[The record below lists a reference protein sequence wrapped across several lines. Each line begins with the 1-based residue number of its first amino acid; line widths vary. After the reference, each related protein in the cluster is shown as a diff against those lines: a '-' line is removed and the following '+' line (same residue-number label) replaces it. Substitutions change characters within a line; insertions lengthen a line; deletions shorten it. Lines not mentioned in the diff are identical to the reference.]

1 MSKVSVIVPVYNVN
15 MYLRRCL
22 DSILNQTFSDF
33 ELILVDDGSTDNSL
47 AICEEY
53 AATDKRIRVYTKVN
67 EGVSVARNF
76 GVSKA
81 SGDYI
86 IFIDSDDF
94 VADQYLE
101 RLYGACVNNNAQI
114 SLVNFDGIVSE
125 SQAVP
130 RYTENYS
137 VMTNREAIEL
147 FAQKRGP
154 NFRSAVCKLVLS
166 DIIKKHPFPKNRVW
180 SEDTACVYKWYWEAE
195 KIVEYDGAMYFY
207 YSNPGSVSN
216 SKFDSKYLQEID
228 TYEEMIVFYRENGF
242 DKLYKEFVNYSL
254 DVSYTYYIKAK
265 ELGCDEIA
273 EKFRSRMK
281 SIVKK
286 FGSECDI
293 NISTKTDLFD
303 IMHPWLTHMYRF
315 FNRLIKK

>member
-1 MSKVSVIVPVYNVN
+1 MPKVSVIVPVYNVN

-47 AICEEY
+47 EICEEY
-53 AATDKRIRVYTKVN
+53 SKADKRIRVYSKVN

-81 SGDYI
+81 EGDYI

-94 VADQYLE
+94 VSDQFLE
-101 RLYGACVNNNAQI
+101 RLYSACVDNNAQI

-147 FAQKRGP
+147 YAQKRGP
-154 NFRSAVCKLVLS
+154 NFRSAVCKLVAS
-166 DIIKKHPFPKNRVW
+166 EIIKKHLFPKNRVW

-195 KIVEYDGAMYFY
+195 RIVEYDGAMYFY
-207 YSNPGSVSN
+207 YCNPNSVSN
-216 SKFDSKYLQEID
+216 SSFDSKYLQEID
-228 TYEEMIVFYRENGF
+228 TYEEMIDFCRTNSF
-242 DKLYKEFVNYSL
+242 DSLYKKFVNYSL
-254 DVSYTYYIKAK
+254 DVSYSYYLKAM
-265 ELGCDEIA
+265 ELGCNEIA
-273 EKFRSRMK
+273 KEFRSRMRNL
-281 SIVKK
+281 VRN
-286 FGSECDI
+286 FGSECNI
-293 NISTKTDLFD
+293 NISTKTDLYD
-303 IMHPWLTHMYRF
+303 IMYPNLTRVYRI
-315 FNRLIKK
+315 FNKLIKK